1 MPHSPPITITSSER
15 NMTSHQNAIADLL
28 AQAFGTLAALIRIHA
43 RQRPLHPALVMN
55 EQTVTYAALDQAMD
69 RVAGALQR
77 DGLRCGDTVAVCA
90 GTSVAY
96 AMLYLGCLRAG
107 VAVAPLPPSSGADA
121 LAGMIRDSDAKL
133 LFVDHAAASLVADVL
148 PGLPVALIA
157 LERHGESAAFDDWLG
172 VAGKAPADVE
182 IRPDTP
188 FNIIYSSGTT
198 GVPKGIVQPCSLR
211 WAQMQR
217 APGLQYGPDAVT
229 LLSTPLYS
237 NTTLVSFFATLA
249 LGGTVLLME
258 KFDARAYLELAQR
271 HRVSHTM
278 LVPVQYQRLMALPD
292 FDRYDLA
299 SYRMK
304 FCTSAPCSATLK
316 RDVLARWPG
325 GLVEL
330 YGMTEGGGSCQL
342 FAHLHPD
349 RLHTVGTPSPGSEFR
364 IIDEQGGELPVG
376 ATGEIVGRSGSMM
389 TGYHRQ
395 PQKTAEA
402 EWHDSAGVRF
412 IRTGDIGRFDQ
423 DGFLTLLDRKKD
435 MIISGGFNLYPS
447 DLEDVLRGHP
457 AVAEVAVVGVPST
470 RWGETPVAFVVPR
483 DGMNPDVAAVLAWAN
498 ERLGKMQRLASVKV
512 VDALPRSAIGKV
524 LKRELRERYVGEIE
538 QAA

>member
-1 MPHSPPITITSSER
+1 
-15 NMTSHQNAIADLL
+15 MTTQQNTAAELL
-28 AQAFGTLAALIRIHA
+28 AQGFGHIAALIRIHA
-43 RQRPLHPALVMN
+43 MERPGHPAFVMDH
-55 EQTVTYAALDQAMD
+55 ETVSYAALDQAMD
-69 RVAGALQR
+69 RVAAALQR
-77 DGLRCGDTVAVCA
+77 DGLRCGDTSAVCA

-96 AMLYLGCLRAG
+96 ATLYLGCLRAG
-107 VAVAPLPPSSGADA
+107 VAVAPLPPSSTADA
-121 LAGMIRDSDAKL
+121 LAGMINDSDAKL
-133 LFVDHAAASLVADVL
+133 LFVDQAAASLLAEIL
-148 PGLPVALIA
+148 PGLPVASIA
-157 LERHGESAAFDDWLG
+157 LDNSLGLAPFDGWLAA
-172 VAGKAPADVE
+172 AGATPAEVD

-198 GVPKGIVQPCSLR
+198 GVPKGIMQPCSLR

-249 LGGTVLLME
+249 LGGTVLLMA
-258 KFDARAYLELAQR
+258 KFEAHAYLELAQQYR
-271 HRVSHTM
+271 ATHTM

-292 FDRYDLA
+292 FDNADLS

-304 FCTSAPCSATLK
+304 FCTSAPCSAALK

-342 FAHLHPD
+342 LAHLHPAK
-349 RLHTVGTPSPGSEFR
+349 LHTVGTPSPGSEFR
-364 IIDEQGGELPVG
+364 IINEQGQELPPG

-389 TGYHRQ
+389 TGYHGQ

-402 EWHDSAGVRF
+402 EWHDGAGVRF
-412 IRTGDIGRFDQ
+412 IRTGDIGRFDEE
-423 DGFLTLLDRKKD
+423 GFLTLLDRKKD

-447 DLEDVLRGHP
+447 DLEAVLRGHP
-457 AVAEVAVVGVPST
+457 ALEEAAVVGVPSE

-483 DGMNPDVAAVLAWAN
+483 QGCDLDGALLLAWAN
-498 ERLGKMQRLASVKV
+498 ERLGKMQRLAAVEV

-524 LKRELRERYVGEIE
+524 LKRELRDRHVGAPAR
-538 QAA
+538 AA

>member
-1 MPHSPPITITSSER
+1 
-15 NMTSHQNAIADLL
+15 MTTHQTTVAGLL
-28 AQAFGTLAALIRIHA
+28 GQGFGHIAALIRHHA
-43 RQRPLHPALVMN
+43 AHRPAHPALVMDG
-55 EQTVTYAALDQAMD
+55 QVLSHAALDQAMD
-69 RVAGALQR
+69 RVAVALQR
-77 DGLRCGDTVAVCA
+77 DGLGCGDTVAVCA
-90 GTSVAY
+90 GTSIAY

-107 VAVAPLPPSSGADA
+107 VAVAPLPPSSAADA
-121 LAGMIRDSDAKL
+121 LAGMIRDAQARL
-133 LFVDHAAASLVADVL
+133 LFVDQDAAFLLADVL
-148 PGLPVALIA
+148 PGLPTAVISLDRSPT
-157 LERHGESAAFDDWLG
+157 LPPLYDWLG
-172 VAGKAPADVE
+172 APGTVPAEAD
-182 IRPDTP
+182 IGPGTP

-249 LGGTVLLME
+249 VGGSVLLMA

-271 HRVSHTM
+271 YRVTHTM
-278 LVPVQYQRLMALPD
+278 LVPVQYQRLMSVPD
-292 FDRYDLA
+292 FDHYDLS

-304 FCTSAPCSATLK
+304 FCTSAPCSAALK
-316 RDVLARWPG
+316 QDVLARWPG

-342 FAHLHPD
+342 FAHLYPGK
-349 RLHTVGTPSPGSEFR
+349 LHTVGMPSPGSEFR
-364 IIDEQGGELPVG
+364 IIDDEGQELPPG

-389 TGYHRQ
+389 TGYHGQ

-402 EWHDSAGVRF
+402 EWHDRAGVRF
-412 IRTGDIGRFDQ
+412 IRTGDIGCFDE
-423 DGFLTLLDRKKD
+423 DGFLTLMDRKKD

-447 DLEDVLRGHP
+447 DLEAVLRSHP
-457 AVAEVAVVGVPST
+457 ALAEAAVVGVPSE
-470 RWGETPVAFVVPR
+470 RWGETPVGFVVPS
-483 DGMNPDVAAVLAWAN
+483 DGAELDGAAVLAWAN
-498 ERLGKMQRLASVKV
+498 ARLGKMQRLAAVDV

-524 LKRELRERYVGEIE
+524 LKRELRERYVSAIAR
-538 QAA
+538 AA